1 MAEVTSKSRATIPAG
16 RNGKAGVFADVVTFP
31 ASAGAS
37 YVTGARI
44 RIDGGAINTV

>member
-1 MAEVTSKSRATIPAG
+1 MAEVSAKSRATIPAG
-16 RNGKAGVFADVVTFP
+16 RNDKAEVFADVVTFP

-44 RIDGGAINTV
+44 RIDGGAFKGV